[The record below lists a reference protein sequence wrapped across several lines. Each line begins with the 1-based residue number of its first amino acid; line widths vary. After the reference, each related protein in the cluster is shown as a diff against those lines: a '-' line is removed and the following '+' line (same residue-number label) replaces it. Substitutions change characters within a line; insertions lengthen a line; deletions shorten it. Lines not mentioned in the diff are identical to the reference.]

1 MTGSPKELIKNN
13 TSLTPEE
20 VAQLGIRW
28 EQIGADV
35 FQIRGP
41 DIGQRIENVIAHLRQ
56 RAELYI
62 EEKPATDGT
71 FDCTAAAKAFLYKLQ
86 VIECLLAAAE
96 RNGAERN
103 GAERNGASPDLRQA
117 VYYSLL
123 LAIND
128 HQLTVIGNETAIAA
142 RQASIKGARTG
153 GRLRSANVRIRNREM
168 ALKFLARRG
177 GNLKDT
183 ALMAKIGAAKNLKR
197 RASVNAIES
206 GLKDLNR
213 D

>member
-1 MTGSPKELIKNN
+1 MTHSPKELIKNN

-28 EQIGADV
+28 EQISADV

-86 VIECLLAAAE
+86 VIECLLAAVE

>member
-1 MTGSPKELIKNN
+1 MTHSPKELIKNN

-28 EQIGADV
+28 EQISADV

-71 FDCTAAAKAFLYKLQ
+71 FNCTAAAKAFLYKLQ
-86 VIECLLAAAE
+86 VIECLLA
-96 RNGAERN
+96 

>member
-1 MTGSPKELIKNN
+1 MTHSPKELIKNN

-28 EQIGADV
+28 EQISADV

-86 VIECLLAAAE
+86 VIECLLAA
-96 RNGAERN
+96 AERN

-183 ALMAKIGAAKNLKR
+183 ALMANIGAAKNLKR

>member
-1 MTGSPKELIKNN
+1 MTHSPKELIKNN

-28 EQIGADV
+28 AQLRADV

-86 VIECLLAAAE
+86 VIECLLAA
-96 RNGAERN
+96 AERN